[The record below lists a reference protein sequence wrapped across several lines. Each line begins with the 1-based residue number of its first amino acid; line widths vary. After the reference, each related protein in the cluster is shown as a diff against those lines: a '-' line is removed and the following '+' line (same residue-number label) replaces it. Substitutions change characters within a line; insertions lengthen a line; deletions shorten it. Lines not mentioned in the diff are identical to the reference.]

1 MASLDPRLAA
11 LYDVDNPG
19 GRDHDWFR
27 ALADRLDA
35 RTIVD
40 LGCGTGLLTA
50 SLAGPDRRIIGV
62 DPDVEMLNVA
72 DRRDN
77 CRRANWVLG
86 DSRAIGGVDADLVV
100 MSGNVAQHIRDDAW
114 GRTLAD
120 IHAALRPGGVLAF
133 ESRNPLARAWLQWNR
148 DKTYGTR
155 DTPSGPLTEWMEVV
169 AVMDEGDVT
178 FEAHN
183 IFEATGE
190 HLVYVE
196 TLAFRDAERIT
207 ADLKAAGLIVEQLW
221 GGWSRQR
228 PSPDSSLLVFE
239 ATRPELPALRRA

>member
-1 MASLDPRLAA
+1 MESLDPRLAA

-27 ALADRLDA
+27 ALADRLGA

-50 SLAGPDRRIIGV
+50 SLGGPDRRIIGV

-72 DRRDN
+72 RRRDN
-77 CRRANWVLG
+77 CSRVDWVLG
-86 DSRAIGGVDADLVV
+86 DSRAIGVVDADLVV
-100 MSGNVAQHIRDDAW
+100 MSGNVAQHIGDDAW

-133 ESRNPLARAWLQWNR
+133 ESRNPLARAWLQWYR

-155 DTPSGPLTEWMEVV
+155 DTPSGPLTEWMDVV
-169 AVMDEGDVT
+169 DVTDEGDVT
-178 FEAHN
+178 LEFHN
-183 IFEATGE
+183 VFEATGE

-196 TLAFRDAERIT
+196 TLAFRDVGQIT
-207 ADLKAAGLIVEQLW
+207 DDLKSAGFIGVAQLR
-221 GGWSRQR
+221 GGWSQQR
-228 PSPDSSLLVFE
+228 PSPDASLLVFE
-239 ATRPELPALRRA
+239 ATRPELPAL